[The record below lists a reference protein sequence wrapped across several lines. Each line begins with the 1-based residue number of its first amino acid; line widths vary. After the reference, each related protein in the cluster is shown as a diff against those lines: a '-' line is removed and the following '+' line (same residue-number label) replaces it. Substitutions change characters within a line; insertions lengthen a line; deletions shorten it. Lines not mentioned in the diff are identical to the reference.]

1 MKHTEK
7 ARSKHDSPVAKARL
21 WRNIFAATAAAM
33 TVQLVFILDRPSVLV
48 VTSALIL
55 LLVVGLV
62 LPQSRLRRILA
73 DSVES

>member
-1 MKHTEK
+1 MNHTEK
-7 ARSKHDSPVAKARL
+7 ARSKRDSSVAKARL

-33 TVQLVFILDRPSVLV
+33 TAQLVFILDRPSVLV
-48 VTSALIL
+48 VTGVIIL

-62 LPQSRLRRILA
+62 LTQSRLRRILA

>member
-1 MKHTEK
+1 MNHTEN
-7 ARSKHDSPVAKARL
+7 ARTKHDSSVAKARL

-33 TVQLVFILDRPSVLV
+33 TARLVFILDRPSVLV
-48 VTSALIL
+48 VTSVIIL

-62 LPQSRLRRILA
+62 LTQSRLRRILA